1 MIQELPNRHPPLIPF
16 RFRRYF
22 EAQNRRIR
30 VFGQCEVTGKNFEVL
45 IPTEEFFI
53 YTQGFKNLDEALKSL
68 SRKSAHSFQRE
79 YPLKRRKSSKR
90 PLGLLTL
97 TLPLVDAILSRRRLM
112 REGNHACQECLHK
125 ALLYSN
131 L

>member
-68 SRKSAHSFQRE
+68 SPEERAFI
-79 YPLKRRKSSKR
+79 SKGIS
-90 PLGLLTL
+90 PE
-97 TLPLVDAILSRRRLM
+97 AQKIL
-112 REGNHACQECLHK
+112 
-125 ALLYSN
+125 
-131 L
+131 